1 MRLQLSTNSDI
12 HKILQIIND
21 AKVYL
26 KSQKID
32 QWQHGYP
39 NKSQIER
46 DIVNNESYV
55 LTNDAN
61 QVIATSMFSIRPE
74 PTYKFIDGKWKIK
87 ESEKYGVIHRGRPLE
102 VETFDDDINKVP
114 RSIRIL
120 LEATRAPL
128 ASKTMREFK
137 KLLGSIYRAKPGIQV
152 FGFNQVVPGEENP
165 FFDVPRYIKN
175 TFDKYNVPDYNPS
188 KDAPLTQKEL
198 IDRRG

>member
-61 QVIATSMFSIRPE
+61 
-74 PTYKFIDGKWKIK
+74 
-87 ESEKYGVIHRGRPLE
+87 
-102 VETFDDDINKVP
+102 
-114 RSIRIL
+114 
-120 LEATRAPL
+120 
-128 ASKTMREFK
+128 
-137 KLLGSIYRAKPGIQV
+137 
-152 FGFNQVVPGEENP
+152 
-165 FFDVPRYIKN
+165 
-175 TFDKYNVPDYNPS
+175 
-188 KDAPLTQKEL
+188 
-198 IDRRG
+198 

>member
-46 DIVNNESYV
+46 DIANNESYV

-74 PTYKFIDGKWKIK
+74 PTYKLIDGEWKIK
-87 ESEKYGVIHRGRPLE
+87 ESEQYGVIHRLAIHKNHRKKGIALHILNE
-102 VETFDDDINKVP
+102 FHQLLKKKH
-114 RSIRIL
+114 IRIL
-120 LEATRAPL
+120 H
-128 ASKTMREFK
+128 
-137 KLLGSIYRAKPGIQV
+137 
-152 FGFNQVVPGEENP
+152 
-165 FFDVPRYIKN
+165 
-175 TFDKYNVPDYNPS
+175 
-188 KDAPLTQKEL
+188 
-198 IDRRG
+198 